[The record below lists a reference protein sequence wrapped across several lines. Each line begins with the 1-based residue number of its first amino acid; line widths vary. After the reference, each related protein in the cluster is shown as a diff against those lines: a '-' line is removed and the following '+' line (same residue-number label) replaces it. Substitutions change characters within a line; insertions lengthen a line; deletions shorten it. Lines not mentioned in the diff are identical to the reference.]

1 MKILKEVSREAHF
14 SAYFEDDGMIFYAD
28 LDNLGSLSGLERTEC
43 MIFKARKSNKTDS
56 GYVVPYWID
65 LYFAKDIPFTRESL
79 MTCIKEFCGVTDEV
93 SDGGSK

>member
-1 MKILKEVSREAHF
+1 MSMKILKEITSQEHF
-14 SAYFEDDGMIFYAD
+14 SAYFEDDGAVFYAD
-28 LDNLGSLSGLERTEC
+28 LASLGSLEFTEC

-56 GYVVPYWID
+56 GYVVTNWIE

-79 MTCIKEFCGVTDEV
+79 MTCIKEFCRVTDEV

>member
-1 MKILKEVSREAHF
+1 MKILKEEASENSF
-14 SAYFEDDGMIFYAD
+14 SAYFEDDGRIFYAD
-28 LDNLGSLSGLERTEC
+28 LASLGSSEFTEC

-65 LYFAKDIPFTRESL
+65 LYFAEDIPFTRESL
-79 MTCIKEFCGVTDEV
+79 MTCIKEFCRVTDEV

>member
-1 MKILKEVSREAHF
+1 MKILKELTSQAHF
-14 SAYFEDDGMIFYAD
+14 SAYFEDDGAVFYAD
-28 LDNLGSLSGLERTEC
+28 LASLGSLEFTEC

-56 GYVVPYWID
+56 GYVVPYWIE

-79 MTCIKEFCGVTDEV
+79 MTCIKEFCRVTDEV